1 MGRYA
6 FFNTDLEYKFAFG
19 VQSSEDIQEFGGT
32 DISDY
37 KNNGPRHK
45 WTEEDREDILFEL
58 KHIED
63 FYEFEPFDFS
73 KYEKNIDGTYEL
85 RRAFEKKYIHL
96 EAYHYKYILGL
107 IIYHQLEYM
116 NPLTVNYEL

>member
-6 FFNTDLEYKFAFG
+6 FFNTELEYKFAFG
-19 VQSSEDIQEFGGT
+19 VQPSEDIQEFGGT

-37 KNNGPRHK
+37 KNDRPRHT

-58 KHIED
+58 KHIEE

-73 KYEKNIDGTYEL
+73 KYKKDLDGTYDL
-85 RRAFEKKYIHL
+85 RCDFEKSHKYL
-96 EAYHYKYILGL
+96 DAQHYKYMLGL
-107 IIYHQLEYM
+107 MIYHQLEYKS
-116 NPLTVNYEL
+116 PLTVSYEL